1 MPFLYTVNAES
12 DEPIMLINRHIGF
25 DDEIGEGIRGDLF
38 QQELLTLDGMGK
50 KRIQVW
56 INSPG
61 GSVYE
66 GYSIYNAILKSKTK
80 IDTYCVGIAAS
91 MAAVVFQSGRTRYM
105 ADYSILMYHNPF
117 NSKDPKDQSESLE
130 QMRKS
135 LVTMICNRSG
145 MGQFECEAMMNRETF
160 MDASEA
166 FNLKLCDVIEQS
178 ADYNRKR
185 LSGVASDQKMLWKEA
200 NAVINQYLFKPQ
212 SFKNQITKTTNMLK
226 TTMALGLIEGVPED
240 AIVAAIKG
248 IQDKA
253 YNAEAEVVSL
263 NKKLTDVENASKK
276 SVEEKEA
283 KIAELEDGLKKEKDE
298 LKKMKD
304 ELAAMKKEKEE
315 AEASAKA
322 TEAKNMVMGFVAIG
336 KIKNEDAAIK
346 PWIAKGIED
355 LDGTKA
361 LLENLPLN
369 RQAATIPVENKLGE
383 KETKTTAASYA
394 ASLKASLRKEGR
406 QV

>member
-1 MPFLYTVNAES
+1 MPFYYTVNSES
-12 DEPIMLINRHIGF
+12 DEPIMLINRHIGT
-25 DDEIGEGIRGDLF
+25 DDEAGEGIRGDLF

-91 MAAVVFQSGRTRYM
+91 MAAVIFQSGRTRYM

-117 NSKDPKDQSESLE
+117 NSKKPEEQSDSLE

-145 MGQFECEAMMNRETF
+145 MGQPECEAMMNRETF
-160 MDASEA
+160 MDATEA
-166 FNLKLCDVIEQS
+166 YNLKLCDVVEQS

-185 LSGVASDQKMLWKEA
+185 LASTTQDQKAFWKEA
-200 NAVINQYLFKPQ
+200 NAVINQQLHKPQ
-212 SFKNQITKTTNMLK
+212 PINFPIIKTTNMLK

-263 NKKLTDVENASKK
+263 NKRITDMENASKK
-276 SVEEKEA
+276 TVEDKEA
-283 KIAELEDGLKKEKDE
+283 KIAELEDSLNKEKDE

-304 ELAAMKKEKEE
+304 ELAAMKKEKDDTE
-315 AEASAKA
+315 AKSKA
-322 TEAKNMVMGFVAIG
+322 ESAKNMVQGFVNIG
-336 KIKNEDAAIK
+336 KIKNDEAI
-346 PWIAKGIED
+346 IAKWTEKAVVD
-355 LDGTKA
+355 MDGTKD
-361 LLENLPLN
+361 LLESLPLN
-369 RQAATIPVENKLGE
+369 RQAAVIQVENKLGE
-383 KETKTTAASYA
+383 GEAKTSAASYA
-394 ASLKASLRKEGR
+394 AKLKADLRKEGR
-406 QV
+406 LV